1 MGHQRLGRLSATR
14 PWQAVVALITGGADA
29 AEVAAAVG
37 KAAEASLQRA
47 GDDGALRQG
56 FWLLTQLP
64 LAASQADFG
73 QALLALGLD
82 TTSQPSL
89 IEIGAAVMAAIDD
102 VIACD
107 PRATDFSEIAA
118 TAAVESLVAVAGRD
132 AGGLFGTTYAADE
145 ARVAL
150 RELAKPTRFAVLARD
165 FFARLTR
172 EYLSYYLSRV
182 LPDHVGGAQRFPSL
196 KDHHAFERALETHCR
211 ETSEIIESFAAGWFD
226 KANYEGGI
234 TPDKAGRF
242 AHVAFEKVRSELQE
256 RAKASSHA

>member
-1 MGHQRLGRLSATR
+1 MGHQRLGRLPATR
-14 PWQAVVALITGGADA
+14 PWQGVVALITGGADA
-29 AEVAAAVG
+29 AKIAGAVG
-37 KAAEASLQRA
+37 QAAEESLQRA
-47 GDDGALRQG
+47 GNDSALRQG

-64 LAASQADFG
+64 LAAREADFG
-73 QALLALGLD
+73 RALLTLGLD

-89 IEIGAAVMAAIDD
+89 IEIGAAVMTTIDD

-118 TAAVESLVAVAGRD
+118 TATVESLVAVAGRD
-132 AGGLFGTTYAADE
+132 AGGLFGAAYAADD
-145 ARVAL
+145 AHVAL
-150 RELAKPTRFAVLARD
+150 RDLAKPTRFAVLARD

-172 EYLSYYLSRV
+172 EYLAYYLSRV

-211 ETSEIIESFAAGWFD
+211 ETSQVIEGFAGGWFD
-226 KANYEGGI
+226 KTNYEGGI

-242 AHVAFEKVRSELQE
+242 AHVAFGKVRDELQA
-256 RAKASSHA
+256 RARASAHV